1 MRKFKYIGNNLDG
14 FNPMFEKNVIYNEDF
29 SLGVGYS
36 NVGRIAQRYPH
47 DWEEVF
53 GEQVDPPKKVE
64 PTTLH
69 KDTDLGYFA
78 GLALQGIHSNPDWV
92 KTCKIEDDW
101 EEYVSRSVSAAID
114 ISKELIKQL
123 DEHRS
128 NNPL

>member
-36 NVGRIAQRYPH
+36 NVGRIVQRYPH

-69 KDTDLGYFA
+69 KDTDLGIYTLELLKIRMSSREHPF
-78 GLALQGIHSNPDWV
+78 SNFD
-92 KTCKIEDDW
+92 EDVND
-101 EEYVSRSVSAAID
+101 SIQKA
-114 ISKELIKQL
+114 KELIKQL